1 METIHEHAK
10 RIEELYNHQREIAR
24 DEGKAFEDY
33 TPRDLVLTAKALLFL
48 LEDWDR
54 QDYNE
59 PSARRQRRLLRNFVK
74 KWEGEIWAK
83 N

>member
-1 METIHEHAK
+1 MDIYEHAK
-10 RIEELYNHQREIAR
+10 HIDELYNHQREIAR
-24 DEGKAFEDY
+24 SEGKTFEEY

-48 LEDWDR
+48 QEDWSR

-59 PSARRQRRLLRNFVK
+59 PYARRQRLLLRNFLK
-74 KWEGEIWAK
+74 KWEGEAWAR